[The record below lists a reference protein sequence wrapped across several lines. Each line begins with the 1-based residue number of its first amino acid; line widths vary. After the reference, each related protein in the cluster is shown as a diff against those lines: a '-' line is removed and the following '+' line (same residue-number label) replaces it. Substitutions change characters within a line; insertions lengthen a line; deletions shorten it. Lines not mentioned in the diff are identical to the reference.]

1 MGKSFCIKIN
11 FAVQKKKESIFN
23 IILTLMF
30 VPVKP
35 NPVNYFQPGLVRTT
49 RLDCFPSETGC
60 FSSLQQAPVF
70 QTE

>member
-11 FAVQKKKESIFN
+11 VAIQKSIFL
-23 IILTLMF
+23 IIQTLMF
-30 VPVKP
+30 TSVKP
-35 NPVNYFQPGLVRTT
+35 NPVNYFQAGLVRTK

-60 FSSLQQAPVF
+60 LSCLQQAPMF